1 MSHYIKMLQELARKS
16 AAQPKPPTAHDKLK
30 DRVERWHCSLPPV
43 SRDRPF
49 AMSEI
54 EAALKTSG
62 RYLSPILLE
71 LGWERRRRWASKTQ
85 YHRFWVPPNQRPSV
99 I

>member
-1 MSHYIKMLQELARKS
+1 MRFTPAYIQDLQRQSREETAPKS
-16 AAQPKPPTAHDKLK
+16 PPLRQ
-30 DRVERWHCSLPPV
+30 RVLDWHSSLPEV
-43 SRDRPF
+43 SRHRGF

-54 EAALKTSG
+54 EAALKKPG

-85 YHRFWVPPNQRPSV
+85 YHRYWLPPSRHR
-99 I
+99 

>member
-1 MSHYIKMLQELARKS
+1 MQPAYIKDLIKKCASET
-16 AAQPKPPTAHDKLK
+16 AADQPSGLRQ
-30 DRVERWHCSLPPV
+30 RVLDWHSSLPEV
-43 SRDRPF
+43 SRHRAF

-54 EAALKTSG
+54 EAALKKPG

-85 YHRFWVPPNQRPSV
+85 YHRYWVPPSRHR
-99 I
+99 